1 MGSGPLAQP
10 LFYQYRCTHGQAD
23 RLCCN
28 GSGEIP
34 AIHARFA
41 SITIKRSN
49 LIALDLL
56 QSPATQPREVLDR
69 LPAPQPITPGLEQR
83 RHRSRG
89 RAALP
94 ATPTP
99 APERRTA
106 VADWSPAVPANL
118 QQLRTDEGLQEMQE
132 KLGPWTLVK
141 TDGPDSNQH

>member
-10 LFYQYRCTHGQAD
+10 LFYQYRCTNRQAD

-28 GSGEIP
+28 GSAEIR
-34 AIHARFA
+34 AIQDRLA

-56 QSPATQPREVLDR
+56 QSPAAQPREVLDR

-99 APERRTA
+99 APGRRAAAAGRCTPRR
-106 VADWSPAVPANL
+106 S
-118 QQLRTDEGLQEMQE
+118 RG
-132 KLGPWTLVK
+132 TLK
-141 TDGPDSNQH
+141 DGRCRPEPYGDC